1 MINNLSFC
9 NNLKIFQETEST
21 YISILSEIKEIKEL
35 IDEFVDNITIKY
47 VLFSGLKLLRSKLL
61 NIRTLIIKFM
71 NHISSE
77 NIQYIFKLLLKDSWI
92 EQFDK
97 SELDKIIFISK
108 FIRPISIWDS
118 EEHKKEINLLNISND
133 SIKKSSLITKE
144 LIETLLGIRKNDT
157 SLIIA
162 GDTNMPNF
170 LKNISDFV
178 ESSPKKHTT
187 KRNNHFT
194 KLECMT
200 NIENNT
206 ITITKNQRS
215 ISLIEDKYGCCIF
228 FCINKKRIFLVKTS
242 K

>member
-1 MINNLSFC
+1 MSEDFPLKSIIKFQRNFLYYKKETESINHQIYFYKEVLMSMINNLSFC

-61 NIRTLIIKFM
+61 NIKSLIIKFM

-108 FIRPISIWDS
+108 FIRPICIWDS
-118 EEHKKEINLLNISND
+118 DEHKKEINLLNISND
-133 SIKKSSLITKE
+133 SMKKSSLITKE

-178 ESSPKKHTT
+178 ESSPKKHTK
-187 KRNNHFT
+187 KRTNHFT
-194 KLECMT
+194 NL
-200 NIENNT
+200 
-206 ITITKNQRS
+206 
-215 ISLIEDKYGCCIF
+215 
-228 FCINKKRIFLVKTS
+228 
-242 K
+242 

>member
-1 MINNLSFC
+1 MSEDFPLKGIIKFQRNFLFYKKETESINHQIYFYKEVLMSMINNLSFC

-61 NIRTLIIKFM
+61 NIKSLIIKFM

-108 FIRPISIWDS
+108 FIRPICIWDS
-118 EEHKKEINLLNISND
+118 DEHKKEINLLNISND
-133 SIKKSSLITKE
+133 SMKKSSL
-144 LIETLLGIRKNDT
+144 
-157 SLIIA
+157 
-162 GDTNMPNF
+162 
-170 LKNISDFV
+170 
-178 ESSPKKHTT
+178 
-187 KRNNHFT
+187 
-194 KLECMT
+194 
-200 NIENNT
+200 
-206 ITITKNQRS
+206 
-215 ISLIEDKYGCCIF
+215 
-228 FCINKKRIFLVKTS
+228 
-242 K
+242 